1 VTASPAG
8 IPTGRATWLDPAWRG
23 EIIEWAD
30 AELAA
35 RGRRIVGDV
44 EQPHVRPWSTALR
57 IPTDDGVAW
66 CKASGPGSAHEGPL
80 LEVVRRHGA
89 PHVLLPLAVHPERP
103 WLLFDD
109 GGPTLRATRPD
120 GTGDHDLEAW
130 DRILREYAALQRS
143 LEDEA
148 TTAEMLV
155 AGVPDGRPVRLTRQ
169 LARLLDDD
177 VAWARLT
184 GEEAESGPSA
194 RARLRAA
201 MPAIESAARELAG
214 LSVADTL
221 QHDDF
226 HGGNILVGPDGDR
239 FFDWGD
245 GIVAHPFGTLTAT
258 FNSIAH
264 HTGRSH
270 DDPVF
275 EALRDAY
282 LEAWIDAAP
291 RADLLRAVA
300 LARDFG
306 CIGRSL
312 AWERSLLDLEVE
324 EMDGFGDSIA
334 GWLVE
339 FAGRLDG
346 PAWADAP
353 GLR

>member
-1 VTASPAG
+1 MTASPAG
-8 IPTGRATWLDPAWRG
+8 VPTGRATWLDPTWRADILG
-23 EIIEWAD
+23 WAE

-35 RGRRIVGDV
+35 RRRRIVGEV
-44 EQPHVRPWSTALR
+44 EHPHVRPWSTAIR
-57 IPTDDGVAW
+57 IPTDHGVAW
-66 CKASGPGSAHEGPL
+66 CKGSGPGSAHEGPL
-80 LEVVRRHGA
+80 LEVFRRHDV
-89 PHVLLPLAVHPERP
+89 PHVLLPLAVHPDRP

-120 GTGDHDLEAW
+120 GTGDHDIAAW
-130 DRILREYAALQRS
+130 ERILREYAALQRS
-143 LEDEA
+143 MEGE
-148 TTAEMLV
+148 TGTAELLA
-155 AGVPDGRPVRLTRQ
+155 AGVPDGRPVALSEQ

-177 VAWARLT
+177 VAWSRLT
-184 GEEAESGPSA
+184 GEDAEAGPAA

-201 MPAIESAARELAG
+201 MPEIAATAGELAG
-214 LSVADTL
+214 LGVAATV

-264 HTGRSH
+264 HTERSH

-275 EALRDAY
+275 AVLRDAY
-282 LEAWIDAAP
+282 LDAWADAAP
-291 RADLLRAVA
+291 RGDLLRAVA
-300 LARDFG
+300 LAGDFG

-312 AWERSLLDLEVE
+312 AWERALTGLEVD
-324 EMDGFGDSIA
+324 EMDGFEDSIA

-339 FAGRLDG
+339 FATRLDG
-346 PAWADAP
+346 DVWAAT
-353 GLR
+353 R